1 MKKIFAVSF
10 LSLMAGLVATN
21 VWAENHNLATVDYV
35 QNAIF
40 YANKVDAY
48 QPDVKNGV
56 MVTDKD
62 GDVEVAATISQS
74 NVDGLTTA
82 LDGRVTKS
90 QVLTSEFKDLT
101 GKQYDLG
108 TMVDIDTDDMV
119 PTIGLVEAGL
129 DEKVDKTSVVSST
142 GTVTSDDTQIPTIK
156 RMESAIANAKPDT
169 SGLVDKAAVVVSGG
183 ANTMTGATVANN
195 ANKDTYVPTV
205 AYAQEMAAS
214 AASDAVSGLD
224 AKFQEYVPYAT
235 GIGDGFLVTDPT
247 GNVYVNHGVPSSIS
261 DAVDEKISVKLDKP
275 VGECAEIGACAL
287 VFAGFGEN
295 GAPLL
300 QWEKIARSVAEQ
312 TAE

>member
-82 LDGRVTKS
+82 LDAKLDKS
-90 QVLTSEFKDLT
+90 QIATKD
-101 GKQYDLG
+101 
-108 TMVDIDTDDMV
+108 
-119 PTIGLVEAGL
+119 
-129 DEKVDKTSVVSST
+129 TSVDEVAEDSMLP
-142 GTVTSDDTQIPTIK
+142 TVA

-169 SGLVDKAAVVVSGG
+169 SGLVDKAAVVISGG
-183 ANTMTGATVANN
+183 GRTMTGGAVATD
-195 ANKDTYVPTV
+195 ANKDAYVPTV
-205 AYAQEMAAS
+205 AYAQEMATGAYK
-214 AASDAVSGLD
+214 DAVSHIEGQL
-224 AKFQEYVPYAT
+224 QGYVPT
-235 GIGDGFLVTDPT
+235 VTEVPDGILVTDSV
-247 GNVYVNHGVPSSIS
+247 GGVQVFQGVPTFIT
-261 DAVDEKISVKLDKP
+261 DAVEDQISVKLNSPDEVCSQP
-275 VGECAEIGACAL
+275 GNCAL
-287 VFAGFGEN
+287 VFAGVDGQGN
-295 GAPLL
+295 PVL